1 MSSKLSF
8 PVGYRIITNIYNHS
22 RTIKFKNPSGI
33 MKRVIVEEIIEEI
46 KDSDNTEFNT
56 KKPRVEGVVFRSN
69 PIKSLI
75 TKKPALVLVKKKEV
89 TTVTKD
95 LVQPAAITEVIK
107 PIAVGLLL
115 LSAYSDSDSND
126 SNDN

>member
-1 MSSKLSF
+1 
-8 PVGYRIITNIYNHS
+8 
-22 RTIKFKNPSGI
+22 

-46 KDSDNTEFNT
+46 KDSDNAEFNT

-69 PIKSLI
+69 PTKSLV
-75 TKKPALVLVKKKEV
+75 TKKPALVLVKKKEA
-89 TTVTKD
+89 TVTKD

-107 PIAVGLLL
+107 PKAVGLSL

>member
-1 MSSKLSF
+1 
-8 PVGYRIITNIYNHS
+8 
-22 RTIKFKNPSGI
+22 

-46 KDSDNTEFNT
+46 KDSDNSEFNT

-69 PIKSLI
+69 PTKTFV
-75 TKKPALVLVKKKEV
+75 TKKPALVLVKKKEA
-89 TTVTKD
+89 TATKD
-95 LVQPAAITEVIK
+95 LVQTAATTEVIK
-107 PIAVGLLL
+107 PKAIGLSL